1 MEKNIRISILCDIYG
16 SLLTDKQKDVLD
28 LYYNDNLSLSEIAEE
43 INITRQAVRDSI
55 VKAEKKLYCFEENLG
70 LMEKMKKQKEII
82 ADLNEIQTE
91 VSSSIKTKIDNI
103 IQKINDL

>member
-28 LYYNDNLSLSEIAEE
+28 LYYNDNLSLSEISEE

-55 VKAEKKLYCFEENLG
+55 VKAEKKLYSFEENLG
-70 LMEKMKKQKEII
+70 LMGKMKKQKEII

-91 VSSSIKTKIDNI
+91 VNSSIKIKIDNI

>member
-28 LYYNDNLSLSEIAEE
+28 LYYNDNLSLSEISEE

-55 VKAEKKLYCFEENLG
+55 VKAEKKLYSFEENLG

>member
-1 MEKNIRISILCDIYG
+1 MEKNIMISILCDIYG

-43 INITRQAVRDSI
+43 IGITRQAVRDSI
-55 VKAEKKLYCFEENLG
+55 VKAEKKLYSFEDNLG
-70 LMEKMKKQKEII
+70 LMEKIKKQKEIVE
-82 ADLNEIQTE
+82 DLNKIQTE
-91 VSSSIKTKIDNI
+91 VSSSIKIKIDDI

>member
-16 SLLTDKQKDVLD
+16 SLLTEKQKDVLD

-55 VKAEKKLYCFEENLG
+55 VKAEKKLYSFEDG
-70 LMEKMKKQKEII
+70 LKLMDKIEKQKEII
-82 ADLNEIQTE
+82 QDLENIKKKVGSDLKTEID
-91 VSSSIKTKIDNI
+91 KIM
-103 IQKINDL
+103 QKISNL

>member
-55 VKAEKKLYCFEENLG
+55 VKAEKKLYSFEENLG

-91 VSSSIKTKIDNI
+91 VNSSIKIKIDNI

>member
-55 VKAEKKLYCFEENLG
+55 VKAEKKLYSFEENLG
-70 LMEKMKKQKEII
+70 LMGKMKKQKEII
-82 ADLNEIQTE
+82 EDLNGIQTE
-91 VSSSIKTKIDNI
+91 VSSSIKIKIDNI
-103 IQKINDL
+103 IQKISDL

>member
-55 VKAEKKLYCFEENLG
+55 VKAEKKLYSFEENLG
-70 LMEKMKKQKEII
+70 LMAKMEMQKEII
-82 ADLNEIQTE
+82 SDLEKINEK
-91 VSSSIKTKIDNI
+91 VSSEVKSEIIKI